1 MFRLLILSTLFLP
14 LGQEPDDGSATGA
27 NGPSVLVVY
36 YSKTGNTRAMAEA
49 VVRGARS
56 VSGVEVVL
64 RTVAAASE
72 AELLAADAII
82 LGSPVYN
89 ANVAP
94 PVQEFINGWPF
105 RGSRFA
111 DKLGAA
117 FVTAGGI
124 SAGEEAAQLS
134 LLRSMLVFNM
144 IVVGGPGWRQAFG
157 ASAVV
162 AENPYYKQIESKKD
176 GVEDYYLGK
185 GEALGKRVAELARKL
200 RQGRA

>member
-1 MFRLLILSTLFLP
+1 MYKLLILSTVFLS
-14 LGQEPDDGSATGA
+14 LGQEQAENSSTGTDK
-27 NGPSVLVVY
+27 PSVLVVY
-36 YSKTGNTRAMAEA
+36 YSKTGNTKEMAES
-49 VVRGARS
+49 VVKGVRS
-56 VSGVEVVL
+56 VPGVVVVL
-64 RTVAAASE
+64 RTVAE
-72 AELLAADAII
+72 AKEADVLAADAII

-94 PVQEFINGWPF
+94 PVQEFINSWPF
-105 RGSRFA
+105 QGSPLA

-117 FVTAGGI
+117 FVTAGGL
-124 SAGEEAAQLS
+124 SAGEEFAQLS

-162 AENPYYKQIESKKD
+162 SENPYYKQIESKKG
-176 GVEDYYLGK
+176 GVEEYYLKK

-200 RQGRA
+200 KK